1 MAVSNV
7 DKLAVVPTCRA
18 SCRWLLIW
26 DLLAL
31 KELVELL
38 RPLSQDAAV
47 DNAEHGNLATNAQR
61 GEIENEK
68 AVEDRNPEI

>member
-7 DKLAVVPTCRA
+7 DKLAVVPTCCA

-26 DLLAL
+26 DLLVL
-31 KELVELL
+31 KESVGLL
-38 RPLSQDAAV
+38 GPLSQDAAV

-68 AVEDRNPEI
+68 AAENRYPEI

>member
-7 DKLAVVPTCRA
+7 DKLAVVPTRRA
-18 SCRWLLIW
+18 SCRWLLVW

-31 KELVELL
+31 EELVKLL
-38 RPLSQDAAV
+38 RPLTQDAAV

-61 GEIENEK
+61 SEIESEET
-68 AVEDRNPEI
+68 VESRYPEI